1 MNQALVTEHI
11 SLSPSDH
18 RRLNTLCGPLNT
30 HIELI
35 EKILKVKIQ
44 YRHDRF
50 QIQGMP
56 DALKSCIE
64 ALQKLYQQTETQG
77 SFSTTHIQQLLHLKT
92 DVDES
97 SDGGADVIINS
108 IHGVVKAKTP
118 TQKKYL
124 LALQEYDINFAVGP
138 AGTGKTF
145 LAVAAA
151 VHSLQKEEVSRIV
164 LVRPAVEAGEKL
176 GFLPGDLSQ
185 KIDPYLRPLFDS
197 LYDMLGGIK
206 VAKLI
211 ESNVIEIAPLAYMR
225 GRTLN
230 DSYVILDEAQN
241 TTREQMKMF
250 LTRIGF
256 GSKAIITGDITQV
269 DLPKSVSSGLSH
281 AIEVLKGIEAIKF
294 TYFNS
299 SDVIRHPLV
308 QKIIHAYEEYTKE

>member
-1 MNQALVTEHI
+1 MQ
-11 SLSPSDH
+11 SLLLAPADY
-18 RRLNTLCGPLNT
+18 RRINSLCGPLNQN
-30 HIELI
+30 IEFI
-35 EKILKVKIQ
+35 EKSLQVKIHNRGEQ
-44 YRHDRF
+44 F
-50 QIQGMP
+50 QIAG
-56 DALKSCIE
+56 SEE
-64 ALQKLYQQTETQG
+64 AVAHCAKVLQKLYQQSENQKVINTQ
-77 SFSTTHIQQLLHLKT
+77 HIQHLLHLREECH
-92 DVDES
+92 DVNETAYIKIQGLH
-97 SDGGADVIINS
+97 GGI
-108 IHGVVKAKTP
+108 KAKTP
-118 TQKKYL
+118 GQKAYL
-124 LALQEYDINFAVGP
+124 HALAEYDINFAVGP

-151 VHSLQKEEVSRIV
+151 VVALQKEEVSRIV

-185 KIDPYLRPLFDS
+185 KIDPYLRPLFDA

-256 GSKAIITGDITQV
+256 GSKAVITGDVTQI
-269 DLPKSVSSGLSH
+269 DLPKSIASGLTH
-281 AIEVLKGIEAIKF
+281 AMDVLKDIEAIKF
-294 TYFNS
+294 THFNS
-299 SDVIRHPLV
+299 KDVIRHPLV
-308 QKIIHAYEEYTKE
+308 QKIIHAYEEYDKN